1 MAILDYLTKTQLKNW
16 SSDKTLLEKTRN
28 VLKEELKNRKKN
40 DNK

>member
-1 MAILDYLTKTQLKNW
+1 MAIFDYLTKTQLKNW
-16 SSDKTLLEKTRN
+16 SLDKTLLEKTRN